1 MSDQTQNIIE
11 YVENE
16 APYGLGLKLFPVHT
30 FLTKLYYNLPL
41 DEELPKDPAKQI
53 SVPVGGFQGPRRAF
67 TEASYLKYLYEEGR
81 CNIGAQ
87 DYSRNILVLVAG
99 RRSGKSTLASTFVS
113 YEMFR
118 LVKLQDPQKHYGVPD
133 SSRIGARVIAPNKDL
148 AEDLRQSISWNLAKY
163 PTAPYVQETD
173 SYISLYTPRSI
184 VVKGK
189 ASLRVSC
196 GTCNAKRMFHEEGN
210 IAVILDEV
218 DHFSEIGRERL
229 LDKKL
234 SRILPTVLRPKEDGR
249 IVLMGTPTDKQ
260 GALYER
266 LTEAREGCMAD
277 QYLTLQLPTWEVNP
291 TLPVSYYEQ
300 LYHMNPVGFMTDFGA
315 QFALE

>member
-1 MSDQTQNIIE
+1 
-11 YVENE
+11 
-16 APYGLGLKLFPVHT
+16 
-30 FLTKLYYNLPL
+30 
-41 DEELPKDPAKQI
+41 
-53 SVPVGGFQGPRRAF
+53 VPVGGFQGPRRAF
-67 TEASYLKYLYEEGR
+67 TEVSYLKYLYEEGR

-87 DYSRNILVLVAG
+87 DHSRDTLVLVAG
-99 RRSGKSTLASTFVS
+99 RQSGKSTLASTFVS
-113 YEMFR
+113 YEMFK
-118 LVKLQDPQKHYGVPD
+118 LVKLQEPQKHYGLPD

-148 AEDLRQSISWNLAKY
+148 AEDLRQIISRNLAKY
-163 PTAPYVQETD
+163 PTAPYIQETD
-173 SYISLYTPRSI
+173 SHISLYTPRDI
-184 VVKGK
+184 VAKDK

-196 GTCNAKRMFHEEGN
+196 RTCNANGMFHGEGN
-210 IAVILDEV
+210 IAVVLDEV
-218 DHFSEIGRERL
+218 DHFSELGREKL
-229 LDKKL
+229 LDKEL
-234 SRILPTVLRPKEDGR
+234 SLILPTVLRLKGDGR
-249 IVLMGTPTDKQ
+249 IVLMGTPTNKQ